1 MRPSEAQDSHMPT
14 PTTITLDETLAA
26 RVATLAAEA
35 GQTVEEFV
43 EQLLRGLVD
52 GDVHIE
58 DGLPI
63 FRMPPDAPPLT
74 VEEVDRLLH
83 GDA

>member
-1 MRPSEAQDSHMPT
+1 MPT
-14 PTTITLDETLAA
+14 PTAITLDETLAA

-35 GQTVEEFV
+35 GQTVDEFV

-58 DGLPI
+58 DGLRV

-74 VEEVDRLLH
+74 VEAVDRLLH

>member
-1 MRPSEAQDSHMPT
+1 MPT
-14 PTTITLDETLAA
+14 PTTITLDEALGA
-26 RVATLAAEA
+26 RVAVLAAEA
-35 GQTVEEFV
+35 GQSVEEFV
-43 EQLLRGLVD
+43 ERLLRGLVD

-58 DGLPI
+58 DGLPV
-63 FRMPPDAPPLT
+63 FRMPPGAPPLT

>member
-1 MRPSEAQDSHMPT
+1 MNRMPT

-35 GQTVEEFV
+35 GQTVDEFV
-43 EQLLRGLVD
+43 ERLLRGLVD
-52 GDVHIE
+52 SDVHIE

-63 FRMPPDAPPLT
+63 FRMPAGAPPLT

>member
-1 MRPSEAQDSHMPT
+1 MSS
-14 PTTITLDETLAA
+14 PTTITIDETLAA
-26 RVATLAAEA
+26 RVAALANEA
-35 GQTVEEFV
+35 GQTVDQFV

-63 FRMPPDAPPLT
+63 FRMPPNAPRLT
-74 VEEVDRLLH
+74 VEDVDRLLH
-83 GDA
+83 GDQ

>member
-1 MRPSEAQDSHMPT
+1 MATQ
-14 PTTITLDETLAA
+14 TTITLDETLAA
-26 RVATLAAEA
+26 RVATLASEA

-58 DGLPI
+58 DGLPV
-63 FRMPPDAPPLT
+63 FRMPPGTPPLT

>member
-1 MRPSEAQDSHMPT
+1 MPT
-14 PTTITLDETLAA
+14 PRTITLDESLAA
-26 RVATLAAEA
+26 RLEALAAEA
-35 GQTVEEFV
+35 GQSVEEFV
-43 EQLLRGLVD
+43 ERLLRGLVD

-58 DGLPI
+58 DGLPVL
-63 FRMPPDAPPLT
+63 RMPPGTPPLT